1 MGRQHDL
8 ASLNSLSYDFR
19 SLKTLVDKT
28 IKEENILVP
37 PTKESLG
44 KLFVAL
50 NLMVSP
56 VKVIDCLVFCKSAAK
71 RPKHVK
77 KKDPKTGAEIEDEW
91 VYETTKLIQ
100 WFHLN
105 VRTFK
110 HLDESKVDKTWM
122 EDVTEN
128 VSQAH

>member
-1 MGRQHDL
+1 
-8 ASLNSLSYDFR
+8 LNSLSYDFR
-19 SLKTLVDKT
+19 SLKTLIDKT
-28 IKEENILVP
+28 IKEENIVVP
-37 PTKESLG
+37 PTKESLA

-71 RPKHVK
+71 RPKVVK
-77 KKDPKTGAEIEDEW
+77 RKDPKTGAEIEDEW

-110 HLDESKVDKTWM
+110 HLDESKVDKNWM

-128 VSQAH
+128 VS